1 MPPRFFI
8 VLYADF
14 PPASA
19 EADTLGYRWAFKA
32 YHQIVSVAE
41 DNDDREVRISLNRLR
56 RIAVRNKKPPA
67 RAAGFVQFANKVLI
81 ALP

>member
-1 MPPRFFI
+1 MPPRFVI

-19 EADTLGYRWAFKA
+19 EADTLGFRSAFKA

-41 DNDDREVRISLNRLR
+41 DNDDREVRISLNQFR
-56 RIAVRNKKPPA
+56 RIAVQTKAPGSR
-67 RAAGFVQFANKVLI
+67 RGLCSVRE
-81 ALP
+81 

>member
-1 MPPRFFI
+1 MPPGFFI

-41 DNDDREVRISLNRLR
+41 DNDDREVRISLNRFR
-56 RIAVRNKKPPA
+56 RIAVRNKSSRLAPGA
-67 RAAGFVQFANKVLI
+67 FQFANKVLI
-81 ALP
+81 ALT